1 MKAMALN
8 LAQTELNAIRL
19 GHGAPFAS
27 QGQVK
32 TEDKAFAAADI
43 IAAVIQAAAGTSV
56 PYQSSQGTQ
65 ILYKGF
71 DAKRRKSDVA
81 VKPNP
86 WFTANGH
93 EGESP
98 VTQAYLFTRAWKSA
112 AGTGVSLVG
121 SLLSSHTG
129 GVNAGSIARHGSA
142 FGTTSAHLLAVKAI
156 ASANKKTET
165 IARWCDVII
174 RAKAAKAALR
184 GTQLAGA
191 ATPVPL
197 VGALV
202 NIAAAAGK
210 LGIKVGLPE
219 MCYLVAIEIHWRA
232 FQEQVIGGGF
242 SKTSRKIG
250 PASRIFSE
258 LFTRRGLTAIGGSYD
273 VSALMREPAGWM
285 VLGDKLARE

>member
-1 MKAMALN
+1 MALN
-8 LAQTELNAIRL
+8 PAQNELTAIRN
-19 GHGAPFAS
+19 AQAKPFKS
-27 QGQVK
+27 QGQAK
-32 TEDKAFAAADI
+32 NEDKAFAAADI
-43 IAAVIQAAAGTSV
+43 IASVIAASAGTSV

-71 DAKRRKSDVA
+71 DAKRRKTDVS
-81 VKPNP
+81 VKSNP
-86 WFTANGH
+86 WFIANGH
-93 EGESP
+93 EGDSP
-98 VTQAYLFTRAWKSA
+98 VTQAYLFTRSWKA
-112 AGTGVSLVG
+112 VAGTSVSLVG
-121 SLLSSHTG
+121 SLLSHHTG
-129 GVNAGSIARHGSA
+129 GVNVGSIARHGSS

-156 ASANKKTET
+156 ANSNKKTET
-165 IARWCDVII
+165 ISRWCDVII

-219 MCYLVAIEIHWRA
+219 MCYLAAIEIHWRA
-232 FQEQVIGGGF
+232 FQEQAISVGF
-242 SKTSRKIG
+242 SKTSTKVG

-273 VSALMREPAGWM
+273 VASLIREPAGWM
-285 VLGDKLARE
+285 ALGDKMVRE